1 MKKILWIFFLLAVIF
16 GVIFFMSK
24 TNKDSDS
31 YTAERTSV
39 ESNENKNLNVYDNN
53 EENLE
58 DSEEKNQEE
67 LSSFSTTLPKDTKAR
82 ESNINLACKTL
93 DGTIVKSGETFS
105 LWKVIGN
112 PTKERGYKKAKTFT
126 SDGKVRKA
134 YGGGLCQVSTT
145 IYNAVLDAEGQEVVE
160 RHEHSRDVTYIEDG
174 KDAAVA
180 YSASDFKFKNNLED
194 DIKLEAKLED
204 NKIKIR
210 LIRIY

>member
-1 MKKILWIFFLLAVIF
+1 MKKILWIFFLLVIIAWI
-16 GVIFFMSK
+16 VFFI
-24 TNKDSDS
+24 TNNKEQDS
-31 YTAERTSV
+31 YVAERTSA
-39 ESNENKNLNVYDNN
+39 EGNQNQNLNIEDNN

-93 DGTIVKSGETFS
+93 NGTIVKSGETFS

-210 LIRIY
+210 LLRIY

>member
-1 MKKILWIFFLLAVIF
+1 MKKILWIFFLLVIIAWI
-16 GVIFFMSK
+16 VFFI
-24 TNKDSDS
+24 TNNKEQDS
-31 YTAERTSV
+31 YVAERTSA
-39 ESNENKNLNVYDNN
+39 EGNQNQNLNIEDNN

-58 DSEEKNQEE
+58 DSEKKNQEE

-93 DGTIVKSGETFS
+93 NGTIVKSGETFS

-210 LIRIY
+210 LLRIY

>member
-1 MKKILWIFFLLAVIF
+1 MKKFLWIFFLLVIIAWI
-16 GVIFFMSK
+16 VFFI
-24 TNKDSDS
+24 TNNKEQDS
-31 YTAERTSV
+31 YVAERTSA
-39 ESNENKNLNVYDNN
+39 EGNQNQNLNIEDNN

-93 DGTIVKSGETFS
+93 NGTIVKSGETFS

-210 LIRIY
+210 LLRIY

>member
-1 MKKILWIFFLLAVIF
+1 MKKILWIFFLLVIIAWI
-16 GVIFFMSK
+16 VFFI
-24 TNKDSDS
+24 TNNKEQDS
-31 YTAERTSV
+31 YVAERTSV
-39 ESNENKNLNVYDNN
+39 EGNQNQSLNIEDNN

-58 DSEEKNQEE
+58 DSEKKNEEE
-67 LSSFSTTLPKDTKAR
+67 LSSFSTKLPKDTKAR

-93 DGTIVKSGETFS
+93 NGSIVKSGETFS
-105 LWKVIGN
+105 FWKVIGN
-112 PTKERGYKKAKTFT
+112 PTKQKGYKKAKTFT

-180 YSASDFKFKNNLED
+180 YSESDFKFKNNLED
-194 DIKLEAKLED
+194 DVRLEAKLED